1 MKEININIR
10 IEHRQLDEL
19 DALDRELVERAL
31 AATHNAYAEYSHFYV
46 GAALRLQNGGIVIGA
61 NQENAAFPS
70 GLCAE
75 RTAIFAAQANYP
87 DQPIQAL
94 AIVARNDA
102 GLLDEPVSPCGAC
115 RQVILGIEERYARP
129 IRIML
134 YGKRGVYCIQSVK
147 DLLPLS
153 FVDSSMEQ

>member
-1 MKEININIR
+1 MKKININIS
-10 IEHRQLDEL
+10 IDHCQIDEL
-19 DALDRELVERAL
+19 SDDDRELVERAL
-31 AATHNAYAEYSHFYV
+31 KATENAYAEYSHFYV
-46 GAALRLQNGGIVIGA
+46 GAALRLANGNIVIGA

-87 DQPIQAL
+87 NQPVTTL
-94 AIVARNDA
+94 AIVARNDN

-115 RQVILGIEERYARP
+115 RQVILGIEDRYKQP

-134 YGKRGVYCIQSVK
+134 YGKRGIYCVSSVK

-153 FVDSSMEQ
+153 FVDSSMD

>member
-1 MKEININIR
+1 MKKININIS
-10 IEHRQLDEL
+10 IDHCQIDEL
-19 DALDRELVERAL
+19 SDDDRELVERAL
-31 AATHNAYAEYSHFYV
+31 KATENAYAEYSHFYV
-46 GAALRLQNGGIVIGA
+46 GAALRLANGNIVIGA

-87 DQPIQAL
+87 EQPVTTL
-94 AIVARNDA
+94 AIVARNDN

-115 RQVILGIEERYARP
+115 RQVILGIEDRYKQP

-134 YGKRGVYCIQSVK
+134 YGKRGVYCVASVK

-153 FVDSSMEQ
+153 FVDSSME